1 MFRIYDGRE
10 HFYQWDINQKLI
22 VEDGTIDEV
31 HFCNRLGSCSFVR
44 EVYLQDGVYLVN
56 VPNTILQDNMP
67 IKAYAYDLNHT
78 EICETF
84 EVARRTRPEDYIYTD
99 EEQKVWADLEA
110 RVDAMEG
117 DIDKVVRDYLE
128 ENPPEIELTGYY
140 TKDEVDAAIETIELT
155 PGPAGPQGPAGEKGD
170 KGDTGA
176 TGPAGKDGA
185 AGAQG
190 PRGDTGPQGPQGP
203 QGKTGATGP
212 QGPAGADYVL
222 TEADKAEIA
231 GMVEVTGGGGDVDLS
246 NYYTKS
252 EVDAKIPDVS
262 GYQTAEQV
270 QAAINTALGVIENG
284 TY

>member
-31 HFCNRLGSCSFVR
+31 HFCNRMGSCSFVR

-84 EVARRTRPEDYIYTD
+84 DVARRTRPEDYIYTD

-110 RVDAMEG
+110 RVDAMES

-155 PGPAGPQGPAGEKGD
+155 PGPAGPQGPAGEKGE

-185 AGAQG
+185 ADSG
-190 PRGDTGPQGPQGP
+190 R
-203 QGKTGATGP
+203 
-212 QGPAGADYVL
+212 YVHSSQRDRS
-222 TEADKAEIA
+222 E
-231 GMVEVTGGGGDVDLS
+231 DLHLPPG
-246 NYYTKS
+246 
-252 EVDAKIPDVS
+252 IRR
-262 GYQTAEQV
+262 
-270 QAAINTALGVIENG
+270 
-284 TY
+284 